1 MVYAEATIVSPAIRG
16 HQPNVLMPWIRIIP
30 SEEADPALER
40 AYEIVSQRR
49 GGVAN
54 IVGVHSV
61 HPEVMLAHIQ
71 LYEEIMFS
79 RSELTR
85 AERETVAVGVSSAN
99 DCFY

>member
-1 MVYAEATIVSPAIRG
+1 
-16 HQPNVLMPWIRIIP
+16 MPWIRIIP
-30 SEEADPALER
+30 SDEADTALQR
-40 AYEIVSQRR
+40 AYETVQQRR
-49 GGVAN
+49 GSVAN

-61 HPEVMLAHIQ
+61 HPEVMLAHVS

-85 AERETVAVGVSSAN
+85 AERETVAVAVSSVN

>member
-1 MVYAEATIVSPAIRG
+1 MS
-16 HQPNVLMPWIRIIP
+16 WIRIIP
-30 SEEADPALER
+30 PDDADPALQR
-40 AYEIVSQRR
+40 AYEMVAQRR

-61 HPEVMLAHIQ
+61 HPEVMLAHIS
-71 LYEEIMFS
+71 LYEETMFS

-85 AERETVAVGVSSAN
+85 AERETVAVAVSSVN

>member
-1 MVYAEATIVSPAIRG
+1 MS
-16 HQPNVLMPWIRIIP
+16 WIRIIP
-30 SEEADPALER
+30 PEEGDAALAAAFETVQR
-40 AYEIVSQRR
+40 RR

-54 IVGVHSV
+54 IIGVHSV
-61 HPEVMLAHIQ
+61 HPEVMLAHVA

-85 AERETVAVGVSSAN
+85 AERETVAVAVSSVN

>member
-1 MVYAEATIVSPAIRG
+1 MS
-16 HQPNVLMPWIRIIP
+16 WIPIIP
-30 SEEADPALER
+30 SDQADPTLR
-40 AYEIVSQRR
+40 QAYETVQQRR

-54 IVGVHSV
+54 IVGIHSV
-61 HPEVMLAHIQ
+61 HPEVMLAHVA

-85 AERETVAVGVSSAN
+85 AERETVAVAVSRTN

>member
-1 MVYAEATIVSPAIRG
+1 MSF
-16 HQPNVLMPWIRIIP
+16 IRIIP
-30 SEEADPALER
+30 PEEADPALQQ
-40 AYEIVSQRR
+40 AYQTVQQRR

-54 IVGVHSV
+54 IVGIHSV
-61 HPEVMLAHIQ
+61 HPQVMLAHVT

-85 AERETVAVGVSSAN
+85 AERETVAVAVSSAN